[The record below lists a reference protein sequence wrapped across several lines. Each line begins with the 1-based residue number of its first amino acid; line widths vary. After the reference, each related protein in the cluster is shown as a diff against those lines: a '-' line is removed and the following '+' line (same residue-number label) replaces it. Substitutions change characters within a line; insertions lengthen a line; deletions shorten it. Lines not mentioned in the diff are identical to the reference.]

1 MWLTVYLCG
10 WLFATI
16 GALAVA
22 ERVSGGESPS
32 AHVSLGVGVV
42 AGALWPV
49 VIAGLCK
56 WLRSRSLRGGGE
68 PWRFATPVS
77 ANRSNSTRFLP
88 SLRSEV

>member
-22 ERVSGGESPS
+22 ERVSGSESPS

-49 VIAGLCK
+49 VIAGLVQVAAIALVARR
-56 WLRSRSLRGGGE
+56 WRAVAVRDSRLCESIELKE
-68 PWRFATPVS
+68 ALAFS
-77 ANRSNSTRFLP
+77 SY
-88 SLRSEV
+88 

>member
-49 VIAGLCK
+49 VIAGLVQMAAIA
-56 WLRSRSLRGGGE
+56 LIARR
-68 PWRFATPVS
+68 WRAVAVRDS
-77 ANRSNSTRFLP
+77 GLGKSIELN
-88 SLRSEV
+88 EVLAFSS